1 MEVIGREIAADAAAF
16 SETRLTAEL
25 ARSVRADLARAA
37 AYAACAAVL
46 VIDGDIA
53 AGAAA
58 LHQARGA

>member
-1 MEVIGREIAADAAAF
+1 MEIIGREIAADAAAF
-16 SETRLTAEL
+16 AEPCLTAEL
-25 ARSVRADLARAA
+25 ARAVRADLARAA
-37 AYAACAAVL
+37 AHAACAAVL